1 MLEIAIDYD
10 YCELMKYVLYDSDE
24 VIDLQYL
31 IKKAVQKGSP
41 KMIKM
46 LLNYEIGSASA
57 QRKEEIENILR
68 ALQKARKKD
77 KNEKSHRS
85 TLLELL
91 PGSSQREMESTPIV
105 KSREQHPI
113 YILLV
118 DCKVSFEE
126 ILEHCMKLELCEPM
140 VTWIGQNF
148 FNLSE
153 ALLWSCEK
161 GYVKLTSHLL
171 EQAES
176 LDIDPSFKNQ
186 RNQTCFHRACQYGNY
201 ETVLLLLVE
210 SDTKGIDINAVDSDG
225 HTGFSIA
232 LSNGHQQIV
241 NVMINESLS
250 RQINLDIN
258 DKQRGNTLFHFSC
271 SKGFLENVEF
281 LLKESEKLGIDL
293 NVLNN
298 NKDNGF
304 TLALQKGY
312 TQITDILLKETTK
325 IQINSVNHTNGV
337 GDNILHSACWG
348 GNLNY
353 TEKMLKKFKDQ
364 KMDINSKNFDGKT
377 ALHISCQQGHQKIAE
392 LLQKQDGIDIATK
405 DSFDNTCLHLA
416 CLSNNE
422 KLISPLLN
430 HNKID
435 LIAQNINGN
444 TCFHTTSMIGNA
456 KIMSILLGKAKEHNV
471 DIENNNHETPLSISL
486 STCHYDVAM
495 VLIKEMEERKL
506 DLNKIFVEV
515 CNCSTTSFPQRRK
528 DIVEYLLKNPSIDK
542 NAAINANVDTM
553 FHIASNYRFKLNG

>member
-1 MLEIAIDYD
+1 MYRYLLLLYVFIFDLDRVEEASAKLRAKFGQGMLEIAIDYD

-57 QRKEEIENILR
+57 QRKEEIENILT

-77 KNEKSHRS
+77 KNEKSHRN

-91 PGSSQREMESTPIV
+91 PGSSQREMESTSIV

-186 RNQTCFHRACQYGNY
+186 RDQTCFHRACQNGNY

-232 LSNGHQQIV
+232 LSKGHQQIV
-241 NVMINESLS
+241 NVLMKESLS

-271 SKGFLENVEF
+271 SKGVLENVEF
-281 LLKESEKLGIDL
+281 MLKESEKLGIDL
-293 NVLNN
+293 NALNKD
-298 NKDNGF
+298 KDNGF
-304 TLALQKGY
+304 TLALQNGHI
-312 TQITDILLKETTK
+312 QITDLLLKESTK
-325 IQINSVNHTNGV
+325 IKINFNHTNGN
-337 GDNILHSACWG
+337 GNNLLHSACFG
-348 GNLNY
+348 GNLDY
-353 TEKMLKKFKDQ
+353 TKKILKEFNDQ
-364 KMDINSKNFDGKT
+364 KIDINAKNVDGKT
-377 ALHISCQQGHQKIAE
+377 AFHLTCRQGHLRITE
-392 LLQKQDGIDIATK
+392 LLLEQDGIDIATK
-405 DSFDNTCLHLA
+405 DFVHHVLNISNV
-416 CLSNNE
+416 LSGRDTRN
-422 KLISPLLN
+422 
-430 HNKID
+430 D
-435 LIAQNINGN
+435 LRR
-444 TCFHTTSMIGNA
+444 FWS
-456 KIMSILLGKAKEHNV
+456 
-471 DIENNNHETPLSISL
+471 DI
-486 STCHYDVAM
+486 
-495 VLIKEMEERKL
+495 
-506 DLNKIFVEV
+506 F
-515 CNCSTTSFPQRRK
+515 
-528 DIVEYLLKNPSIDK
+528 
-542 NAAINANVDTM
+542 
-553 FHIASNYRFKLNG
+553 